1 MHEAGALC
9 IQTGKNI
16 PDLGHPKFDDADYGR
31 PRRRCTESGEM
42 HRIILTDAEILDLG
56 DVFAHE
62 SRTHR

>member
-16 PDLGHPKFDDADYGR
+16 PDLGHTKFDDAAYGR
-31 PRRRCTESGEM
+31 PRRRCARSGEM
-42 HRIILTDAEILDLG
+42 HRIILTDAEILVLG